1 MKFYQLFDSVSC
13 TYTYLIARRA
23 GGEAMIIDPVYDR
36 IADYLDLLGTLNLK
50 LVKAVD
56 THLHADHVT
65 GLGALQDRTDCLTV
79 MGAETDAE
87 LVAVPVRDG
96 DRIEVDGLRLTA
108 IHTPG
113 HTADSYSF
121 LLDDRVFTGDTL
133 LIRGTG
139 RTDFQGGDPAVQY
152 ESLFGRLL
160 RLNDGTKVFPG
171 HDYNGR
177 RVSSIGDEKAH
188 NPRLQVASVDQYVE
202 MMNGLGLPPPKMM
215 DVAVPANRRLGRAPS
230 RDATSRH

>member
-1 MKFYQLFDSVSC
+1 MIFHQLFDSVSC
-13 TYTYLIARRA
+13 TYTYLIAGRQ
-23 GGEAMIIDPVYDR
+23 GGEALIIDPVKER
-36 IADYLDLLGTLNLK
+36 IADYLDLLETLDLR

-65 GLGALQDRTDCLTV
+65 ALGALQDRTDCLTV
-79 MGAETDAE
+79 MGAETKAE
-87 LVAVPVRDG
+87 LVALHVRDG
-96 DRIEVDGLRLTA
+96 DRIDVDGLRLTA

-139 RTDFQGGDPAVQY
+139 RTDFQGGDPEAQY
-152 ESLFGRLL
+152 ASLFDRLL
-160 RLNDGTKVFPG
+160 RLDDDTRIFPG

-177 RVSSIGDEKAH
+177 LVSSIGEEKAH
-188 NPRLQVASVDQYVE
+188 NPRLQVESVDQYVAV
-202 MMNGLGLPPPKMM
+202 MNGLGLPPPKMM
-215 DVAVPANRRLGRAPS
+215 DLAVPANLRLGRA
-230 RDATSRH
+230 ANG

>member
-1 MKFYQLFDSVSC
+1 MIFHQFFDSISC
-13 TYTYLIARRA
+13 TYTYLIARRQ
-23 GGEAMIIDPVYDR
+23 GGEALIIDPVKER
-36 IADYLDLLGTLNLK
+36 IADYLDLLETLDLR

-65 GLGALQDRTDCLTV
+65 ALGTLQDRTDCLTV
-79 MGAETDAE
+79 MGAETKAE
-87 LVAVPVRDG
+87 LVALRVRDG
-96 DRIEVDGLRLTA
+96 DRIDVDGLHLTA

-139 RTDFQGGDPAVQY
+139 RTDFQGGDPAAQY
-152 ESLFGRLL
+152 VSLFDRLL
-160 RLNDGTKVFPG
+160 RLHDDTQVFPG

-177 RVSSIGDEKAH
+177 LVSSIGEEKAH
-188 NPRLQVASVDQYVE
+188 NPRLQVENVDQYVAV
-202 MMNGLGLPPPKMM
+202 MNGLGLPPPKMM
-215 DVAVPANRRLGRAPS
+215 DVAVPANLRLGRA
-230 RDATSRH
+230 ANV

>member
-1 MKFYQLFDSVSC
+1 MIFHQLFDSVSC
-13 TYTYLIARRA
+13 TYTYLIAGRQ
-23 GGEAMIIDPVYDR
+23 GGEALIIDPVKER
-36 IADYLDLLGTLNLK
+36 IADYLDLLETLDLR

-65 GLGALQDRTDCLTV
+65 ALGALQDRTDCLTV
-79 MGAETDAE
+79 MGAETKAE
-87 LVAVPVRDG
+87 LVALYVRDG
-96 DRIEVDGLRLTA
+96 DRIDVDGLRLTA

-139 RTDFQGGDPAVQY
+139 RTDFQGGDPEAQY
-152 ESLFGRLL
+152 TSLFDRLL
-160 RLNDGTKVFPG
+160 RLDDDTQVFPG

-177 RVSSIGDEKAH
+177 LVSSIGEEKAH
-188 NPRLQVASVDQYVE
+188 NPRLQVESPDQYVAV
-202 MMNGLGLPPPKMM
+202 MNGLGLPPPKMM
-215 DVAVPANRRLGRAPS
+215 DVAVPANLRLGRA
-230 RDATSRH
+230 ANG